1 MSTNPIHAALRSS
14 NAASWQIKAEIFDQ
28 LLDTYDFAVEVVSH
42 VQIFEHCHTQ
52 IQNLMAEEANY
63 KYPFGMFQAFDEAY
77 FNCAGEYWR
86 NAYPLDFNRP
96 EGKHGLMTFL
106 LLDNQYIDKCTNYE
120 AKNKT
125 ENDDDDD
132 ADF

>member
-63 KYPFGMFQAFDEAY
+63 KYPFGMLAQCVPFRLQSARRQTWPND
-77 FNCAGEYWR
+77 
-86 NAYPLDFNRP
+86 
-96 EGKHGLMTFL
+96 L
-106 LLDNQYIDKCTNYE
+106 LV
-120 AKNKT
+120 A
-125 ENDDDDD
+125 
-132 ADF
+132 